1 MACPNRNRHRP
12 RTLAFRCTDEEFDII
27 DNRIKVTGEVKGDY
41 LREVVL
47 NGKVNINVGKF
58 RSDKLALELRNII
71 RELQNAIQNI
81 DEKEIIE
88 VINRNQIM
96 FKTIYDI
103 ILQDEFSPSE

>member
-27 DNRIKVTGEVKGDY
+27 DKRIKVTGEVKGDY

-71 RELQNAIQNI
+71 RELQNAIQHI

-96 FKTIYDI
+96 FKIIYEI